1 MEYDKEIL
9 RVLTEAGSGGISVRK
24 ISRHVFNACNSLF
37 DPITQE
43 EVHKYVQWFLL
54 KNSRA
59 TGSVVVRKKKG
70 IYRLDLSNKMT
81 QQLILQFHCEEKNL
95 EEKTAVDHSLS
106 LF

>member
-24 ISRHVFNACNSLF
+24 ISRHVLNACNSLS

-59 TGSVVVRKKKG
+59 TGSVVERKKKG

-81 QQLILQFHCEEKNL
+81 QQLILQFRCEEKNI